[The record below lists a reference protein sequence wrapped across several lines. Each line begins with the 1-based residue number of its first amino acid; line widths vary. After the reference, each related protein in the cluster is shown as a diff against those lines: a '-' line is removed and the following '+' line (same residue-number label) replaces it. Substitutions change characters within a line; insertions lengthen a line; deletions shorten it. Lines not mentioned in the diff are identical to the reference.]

1 MMLHSSGLRRW
12 LLCVL
17 LALVSLQTLTAVHRI
32 VHKESVAQG
41 VTQQQ
46 LEQNGV
52 LHTQPNSL
60 KHSSEIAKFFA
71 GLWGEHKSL
80 TDCQLFDQAC
90 PDALQHALHIDSYIP
105 APALWLGRALLERFA
120 LFERFYAARGP
131 PAITLI

>member
-12 LLCVL
+12 LICVL
-17 LALVSLQTLTAVHRI
+17 LALVSLQTLTTVHRI
-32 VHKESVAQG
+32 VHQESVAQG

-90 PDALQHALHIDSYIP
+90 PDVLQHALFIDSYISPP
-105 APALWLGRALLERFA
+105 AIWMGAVLLERFA
-120 LFERFYAARGP
+120 LVERFYAARGP
-131 PAITLI
+131 PVFALI